1 MFVQLHFQGLART
14 ALILSAVGAALLAL
28 TGAGGPVAI

>member
-14 ALILSAVGAALLAL
+14 ALIVSAVGAALLAL
-28 TGAGGPVAI
+28 AAGAPTAI